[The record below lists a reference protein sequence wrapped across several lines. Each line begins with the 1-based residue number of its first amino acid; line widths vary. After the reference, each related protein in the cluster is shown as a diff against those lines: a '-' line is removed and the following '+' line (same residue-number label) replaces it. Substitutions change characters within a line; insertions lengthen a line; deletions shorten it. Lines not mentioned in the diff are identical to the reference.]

1 MLLTASTELGP
12 DQWFG
17 KVMGDITGWQAD
29 GILFLAY
36 TAGLMFVLRFFFSGV
51 VHRFSPFAVLTVCAV
66 LVGVG
71 LYWLGSLPL
80 PAAGT
85 RADGATVAM
94 AFVAA
99 TVFGIGKT
107 YFWPTMLGITN
118 EQFPRGG
125 ALLMN
130 LMGGAGMLASAVI
143 LPIMGGMLDS
153 AGPGAALQ
161 SVAGLAV
168 ALVVIFGSLM
178 LVFRARGG
186 YKPVQL

>member
-1 MLLTASTELGP
+1 
-12 DQWFG
+12 
-17 KVMGDITGWQAD
+17 
-29 GILFLAY
+29 
-36 TAGLMFVLRFFFSGV
+36 
-51 VHRFSPFAVLTVCAV
+51 
-66 LVGVG
+66 
-71 LYWLGSLPL
+71 
-80 PAAGT
+80 
-85 RADGATVAM
+85 
-94 AFVAA
+94 
-99 TVFGIGKT
+99 
-107 YFWPTMLGITN
+107 MLGITN

-143 LPIMGGMLDS
+143 LPVMGGMLDS